1 MLIFSTISL
10 VLEIE
15 FYITQLPL
23 FSFNLPDPDKI
34 IKLLT
39 NQQISLLFMERMNY
53 PISDGIVVWRAW
65 ILFPD
70 HFLVRS
76 VLAFLFFGSCVGIFV
91 DAGLA
96 TASLLGDLS
105 NNGPNTR
112 ALIIAT
118 PTIMTNAVATALIAW
133 KAWSVLLPTR

>member
-39 NQQISLLFMERMNY
+39 NQQISLLFMERMNV
-53 PISDGIVVWRAW
+53 S
-65 ILFPD
+65 PD
-70 HFLVRS
+70 L
-76 VLAFLFFGSCVGIFV
+76 CC
-91 DAGLA
+91 
-96 TASLLGDLS
+96 
-105 NNGPNTR
+105 R
-112 ALIIAT
+112 ALD
-118 PTIMTNAVATALIAW
+118 
-133 KAWSVLLPTR
+133 